1 MVLDQFSGVWN
12 SLLSMLD
19 SIPEDSIAVTVYGL
33 GTLIILWCWT
43 NIARRIPVPVGAIS
57 WIIVFAILVTPT
69 VSEGPN
75 ASIAPATFG
84 LIFGVLTKEY
94 PLVWSNLAAILF
106 VIALGLLIGYLWTR
120 YTAPKKTSPL

>member
-43 NIARRIPVPVGAIS
+43 NIARRIPAPVGAIS

-75 ASIAPATFG
+75 ASI
-84 LIFGVLTKEY
+84 GVLTKEY

>member
-43 NIARRIPVPVGAIS
+43 NIARRILAPVGAIS
-57 WIIVFAILVTPT
+57 WIIVLQFWSPRLFQK
-69 VSEGPN
+69 GQM
-75 ASIAPATFG
+75 
-84 LIFGVLTKEY
+84 L
-94 PLVWSNLAAILF
+94 PLRQQP
-106 VIALGLLIGYLWTR
+106 LG
-120 YTAPKKTSPL
+120 